1 MTNKE
6 AIELLKPLTEYSVN
20 ENGVGT
26 FPVVYTPSQVE
37 ALELAIVALK
47 HEANWEDVKQALNGW
62 LNNITSPNTALNDVY
77 RAYKR
82 STKSD

>member
-20 ENGVGT
+20 ESGVGT
-26 FPVVYTPSQVE
+26 FPIVYTPSQVE
-37 ALELAIVALK
+37 ALTLAIKALN
-47 HEANWEDVKQALNGW
+47 HEIYWEDVEEALNGW

-82 STKSD
+82 SKE